1 LEGKILRRL
10 NLILLTVAVIFFFLI
25 LNELG
30 WAKLWDHLRQVG
42 WYWPVLLLPYGLV
55 NWLEAVSWKYIL
67 IDLPEKT
74 SLSRLFWLR
83 LGGEALNQLTPTASL
98 GGEPFKAAR
107 LRADGVPIDQ
117 AAASVVIHKGILVC
131 SLVLYIILGLALA
144 PQYLPAALAHL
155 KFLSLGALGLA
166 AAAGAFVFLQHRGSF
181 SSQGVAFLN
190 RRGWCPKFLQER
202 EGFFANLDASLS
214 SFYREYP
221 GRAALAFSLFFLSW
235 LLHAVEVYLMF
246 WLMGH
251 PISWGLAL
259 CLDSLAMLFTALGFF
274 IPAAAGVQEGGN
286 LLLALGFNLGLTLG
300 ATFSI
305 LRRLRE
311 AFWLSLGL
319 LVVWKEK

>member
-1 LEGKILRRL
+1 M
-10 NLILLTVAVIFFFLI
+10 
-25 LNELG
+25 
-30 WAKLWDHLRQVG
+30 
-42 WYWPVLLLPYGLV
+42 
-55 NWLEAVSWKYIL
+55 
-67 IDLPEKT
+67 
-74 SLSRLFWLR
+74 SRLFWLR

-98 GGEPFKAAR
+98 GGEPFKADR
-107 LRADGVPIDQ
+107 LWTAGVPLDQ
-117 AAASVVIHKGILVC
+117 ATASVVIHKGILVL

-144 PQYLPAALAHL
+144 PHYLPAALSHL
-155 KFLSLGALGLA
+155 GILSLGTLGLA
-166 AAAGAFVFLQHRGSF
+166 VGGATFVFLQRRGASC
-181 SSQGVAFLN
+181 SQGVRFLH
-190 RRGWCPKFLQER
+190 RWGWCPRFLQEK
-202 EGFFANLDASLS
+202 EDFFARLDDSLS
-214 SFYREYP
+214 SFYRKYP
-221 GRAALAFSLFFLSW
+221 GRAVLAFVLFFLSW
-235 LLHAVEVYLMF
+235 LLHAAEVYLIF
-246 WLMGH
+246 WLVGH

>member
-1 LEGKILRRL
+1 MRRL
-10 NLILLTVAVIFFFLI
+10 NLILLAVAVVFFFWV
-25 LNELG
+25 LNEVG

-42 WYWPVLLLPYGLV
+42 WYWPLLLLPYGLV

-67 IDLPEKT
+67 IDLPEAT
-74 SLSRLFWLR
+74 SLTRLFWLR

-107 LRADGVPIDQ
+107 LRADGVPLDQ
-117 AAASVVIHKGILVC
+117 ATASVVIHKGILVL
-131 SLVLYIILGLALA
+131 SLVLYIILGLTLA
-144 PQYLPAALAHL
+144 PRYLPAALAHL
-155 KFLSLGALGLA
+155 QYLSLGALGLA
-166 AAAGAFVFLQHRGSF
+166 AAGGTFVFLQHRGSF
-181 SSQGVAFLN
+181 SSQGVRLLD
-190 RRGWCPKFLQER
+190 RLGWCPQFLKEK
-202 EGFFANLDASLS
+202 EGFFANLDSSLA

-221 GRAALAFSLFFLSW
+221 GRAALAFILFFLSW
-235 LLHAVEVYLMF
+235 VLHAVEVYLMF

-251 PISWGLAL
+251 PIGPGLAL